1 MAKPI
6 RNDEEGVTHLII
18 ARACA
23 TGVHGS
29 SAEVRIGHVGRPSP
43 ALLRRIRKGIV
54 ETYRTAFSMAPA
66 RTGVAV
72 LPWCAEYDGDGERYA
87 GEGDDED
94 DGD

>member
-1 MAKPI
+1 VSDNTEAI
-6 RNDEEGVTHLII
+6 THLVI

-23 TGVHGS
+23 QGVYGS
-29 SAEVRIGHVGRPSP
+29 SAEVRIGHVGRPDP
-43 ALLRRIRKGIV
+43 AELRRIRKGIV
-54 ETYRTAFSMAPA
+54 ETYRAAFSMEPA

-72 LPWCAEYDGDGERYA
+72 LPWCAEYDGDPSESP